1 MLWHADNGRPARRR
15 RYRQVRIPKAGD
27 EIAYLGIDRI
37 ASDGTPYEAV
47 KCFLTEESA
56 EKFNDEKRPVTP
68 VNLAYLKSFWEKPV
82 IIEPHRNYWI
92 EFL

>member
-1 MLWHADNGRPARRR
+1 MKDKTVYFIGKLFTDF
-15 RYRQVRIPKAGD
+15 PKAGD

-47 KCFLTEESA
+47 KCFLTKESA
-56 EKFNDEKRPVTP
+56 EKFNSEKRPVTP
-68 VNLAYLKSFWEKPV
+68 ANLAYLKSFWGKPV

-92 EFL
+92 EFF

>member
-1 MLWHADNGRPARRR
+1 MKDKTVYFIGKLFTDF
-15 RYRQVRIPKAGD
+15 PKAGD

-56 EKFNDEKRPVTP
+56 EKYNGEKDRSPCKP
-68 VNLAYLKSFWEKPV
+68 GLSKIILGKPV
-82 IIEPHRNYWI
+82 IIGPTVIIGSNFYRSIKER
-92 EFL
+92 

>member
-1 MLWHADNGRPARRR
+1 MKDKTVYFIGKLFTD
-15 RYRQVRIPKAGD
+15 IPKAGD

-82 IIEPHRNYWI
+82 IIEPYRNYWI